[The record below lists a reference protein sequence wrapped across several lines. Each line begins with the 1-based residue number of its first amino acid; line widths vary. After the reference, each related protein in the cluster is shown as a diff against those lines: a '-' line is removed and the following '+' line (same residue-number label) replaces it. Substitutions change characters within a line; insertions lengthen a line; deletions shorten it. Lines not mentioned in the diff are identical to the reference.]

1 MQIELFPEENAAV
14 EAAAMI
20 QQGRVGAIRFAATAT
35 SFPIVRRVLTEL
47 VPGDNEPRAAVA
59 PQG

>member
-35 SFPIVRRVLTEL
+35 SYPLVRRVLTEL
-47 VPGDNEPRAAVA
+47 VPGDDEPRAAVA
-59 PQG
+59 SRG